1 MRTATI
7 IGRPVVALAVTAA
20 MATVALAQEPT
31 HAFMTASDGVQIH
44 YAELGSGT
52 PVILI
57 HGYTANA
64 DGKWFKPG
72 IAQALAER
80 HRVIAIDARGHGKSE
95 KPHDSMKYGPQMA
108 DDVVELMDHLG
119 IQRAHVHGYSMGGSM
134 LTQMLARHPEALVE
148 FVHEHDTGATH

>member
-20 MATVALAQEPT
+20 MATGALAQEPT

-64 DGKWFKPG
+64 EGKWFKPG

-80 HRVIAIDARGHGKSE
+80 HHIPVLAIVGGYDQPNARTHRMARELADFQLVMLPGETHGS
-95 KPHDSMKYGPQMA
+95 
-108 DDVVELMDHLG
+108 
-119 IQRAHVHGYSMGGSM
+119 AHFNPRD
-134 LTQMLARHPEALVE
+134 TEALVE
-148 FVHEHDTGATH
+148 FVREHDTGAAH